1 MKTSNI
7 FEEKEFV
14 KSGVYTSLAP
24 RMKEAVKEFWYFLE
38 KEDFETLG
46 VIKRVDTALDKIAEK
61 HDVNKREMESY
72 FDKEVR
78 EQLKLTVIEE

>member
-1 MKTSNI
+1 MKTSNL

-61 HDVNKREMESY
+61 YNVNKREMESY